1 MCFFRLVFICGSNCI
16 YCFILYLE
24 VLNCQEVKLSI
35 NTALSILPPLPNKKK
50 KKNQCLLKIKVFLLY
65 LLPDYSVL
73 FDEKDRDDNS
83 TVAVC
88 LKLSVIVL
96 KLFM

>member
-1 MCFFRLVFICGSNCI
+1 M
-16 YCFILYLE
+16 
-24 VLNCQEVKLSI
+24 LNCQEVKLSI
-35 NTALSILPPLPNKKK
+35 NTALLVLPPLPKNKN
-50 KKNQCLLKIKVFLLY
+50 KNQCLLKIKVFLLY

-96 KLFM
+96 KTIYVTN

>member
-1 MCFFRLVFICGSNCI
+1 MPKCH
-16 YCFILYLE
+16 
-24 VLNCQEVKLSI
+24 EVKLSI
-35 NTALSILPPLPNKKK
+35 NTALSILPPLP

-96 KLFM
+96 KTIYVTN